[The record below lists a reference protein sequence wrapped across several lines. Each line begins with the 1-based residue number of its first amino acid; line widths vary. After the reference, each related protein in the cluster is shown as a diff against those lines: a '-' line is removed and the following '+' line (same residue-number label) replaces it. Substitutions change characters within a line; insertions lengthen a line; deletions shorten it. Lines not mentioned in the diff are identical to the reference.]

1 MVLPVS
7 IIILVVIFYSL
18 VMFMLLLGMG
28 RLKNDAVSSLEKP
41 AQVTVVIPFRDEE
54 ERLSDLIKDLKSQ
67 TYPKDSFTV
76 ILVNDHSR
84 DASEALMNSLIGSDS
99 RFLYL
104 SLPDGRSGKKEA
116 LFYGI
121 QQAKS
126 DWIIQTDADC
136 RLGPQFIF
144 SHMAFR
150 EKRQADMVAGLVT
163 TRQGTGGFME
173 AFERLDLLSL
183 VGSGAGSFYFKRPIM
198 CNGANLAYSREL
210 YQETRKLDPSGGITS
225 GDDMFLMIG
234 ARKLG
239 KKLSFMVS
247 REAMVE
253 TIPIGS
259 IGEFIAQRIRWG
271 SKAVFYGMIDIQL
284 LALLVAFTNILVL
297 LIPLFIFLNPEY
309 WFLLMGVFVVKSMSD
324 FSILYRITGFTG
336 QRKSLRM
343 FIPISL
349 TYHVSQLVIL
359 TGSLL
364 TRPSWKGRRVSMN
377 RNN

>member
-7 IIILVVIFYSL
+7 ITILVVILYSL
-18 VMFMLLLGMG
+18 VMFMLLLGIG
-28 RLKNDAVSSLEKP
+28 QLKNDAVPSLEKP
-41 AQVTVVIPFRDEE
+41 VPITVVIPFRDEE

-67 TYPKDSFTV
+67 TYPKDSFKV

-84 DASEALMNSLIGSDS
+84 DASETVVNSLIGSDS
-99 RFLYL
+99 RFLCL
-104 SLPDGRSGKKEA
+104 NLPDESSGKKEA
-116 LFYGI
+116 LFFGI

-136 RLGPQFIF
+136 RLGPQFIAA
-144 SHMAFR
+144 HMAFR

-163 TRQGTGGFME
+163 TRQGSGGFME
-173 AFERLDLLSL
+173 AFERLDLLGL
-183 VGSGAGSFYFKRPIM
+183 VGSGAGSFYFRRPIM

-210 YQETRKLDPSGGITS
+210 YQEIRKLDPSGGIVS

-239 KKLSFMVS
+239 KKLSFMVNQ
-247 REAMVE
+247 EAMVE

-259 IGEFIAQRIRWG
+259 IGDFIAQRMRWG

-309 WFLLMGVFVVKSMSD
+309 WFLLTLAFVVKSISD
-324 FSILYRITGFTG
+324 FSILYRITGITG
-336 QRKSLRM
+336 QRKSLRL

-349 TYHVSQLVIL
+349 TYYVSQLVIL
-359 TGSLL
+359 TGSLF
-364 TRPSWKGRRVSMN
+364 TRPSWKDRRV
-377 RNN
+377 